1 MGSFITMI
9 QVLGY
14 SIALSGLLLFKMTG
28 GSPTSPAGQQVM
40 QVVHAITVCLF
51 CTYPDSRVT

>member
-28 GSPTSPAGQQVM
+28 GSATSPAGQQVM
-40 QVVHAITVCLF
+40 RVVHTVTVSVPSL
-51 CTYPDSRVT
+51 TVGDA